1 MNGLDLHLL
10 GVCQGLEGE
19 AEAAVEAIESLDP
32 GVVAL
37 AMGPD
42 TTDAL
47 ADLEAAGELGAED
60 EAYMQGLSEW
70 GSVQL
75 PAPTFPAVAE
85 AGQRLGARVE
95 GVDMPEADY
104 LDLHLDRVG
113 VFELLKRALRTRWLI
128 VRPPRADSPSSFC
141 RSFDEQVN
149 VGPFARLEEARE
161 RSMADNL
168 AELEAD
174 TVAFVVEVERLDGVT
189 RGLEARS
196 AAHEG

>member
-1 MNGLDLHLL
+1 MDGLDLHLF

-19 AEAAVEAIESLDP
+19 AKEVVEAIEALDP

-47 ADLEAAGELGAED
+47 DKLEAAGELGAED

-85 AGQRLGARVE
+85 AGQKIGARVE

-104 LDLHLDRVG
+104 LDLHLDRVSI
-113 VFELLKRALRTRWLI
+113 FELLKRALRTRWLI
-128 VRPPRADSPSSFC
+128 VRPPRADSPASFC
-141 RSFDEQVN
+141 RTFDERVN

-161 RSMADNL
+161 QSMADNL
-168 AELEAD
+168 ATLDAETA
-174 TVAFVVEVERLDGVT
+174 AFVVEVERLAGVT

-196 AAHEG
+196 AARDR